1 MRSTR
6 TAQVL
11 LAAGM
16 LLVATSVAFAQTEPP
31 KTDDSGWQGW
41 KLEGYGEAGFRF
53 LPEDPNHKQ
62 DAKFEEYR
70 DINQGLYLEDMR
82 VRLYRPDEKYSV
94 ELSGKD
100 WGLKTQ
106 EFHLLGEQLGVWQA
120 GFDWDQMRH
129 IYSTTARTLET
140 EFGDGTVWKLPA
152 SRPTLPFWNNAAAGL
167 GDVGVQWNTAHVFFK
182 SSPTEALDIQADYTR
197 IHKDGERPQGMAFGS
212 PGGIF
217 LQILEPIN
225 QTIHD
230 FRLRASW
237 VTEQWQLQLGYTL
250 SLFVEDDPFFRADN
264 PCNPIS
270 SVPPPSSL
278 GACPA
283 VGTTA
288 QFGTMS
294 LPPSNQAHTVSL
306 SGGVNL
312 PMHTRL
318 NANVSYSLRLQDDPF
333 LQQTYSNSLSLSTPS
348 VRLPA
353 KSLGGDVQIGLLNLT
368 LTSRPLPAPVTFTT
382 KYRLYSFNDRSRQPS
397 FEGYLLNDQGSVS
410 FPGPGPEPFRSVRES
425 YTKQNG
431 DLDAR
436 WKIAAPAA
444 LTVGA
449 AWEEWLRSDVREVP
463 KSDEF
468 FAKAALDYSPN
479 DWLLIRATYLPSFR
493 RISRYNTDAQREV
506 ENNAP
511 PGEGNGGSTTAP
523 VQSFLLRKYDESDRD
538 RQRADLMV
546 QFTPLEGLTFTPSFS
561 YRWDRYLDPSFTMG
575 NMLGLQN
582 EVTWSAGM
590 DASWT
595 PSKWLSL
602 ESGYMYESNFQKMQS
617 RNRYITAPGIG
628 DTPAANWISDMTDTV
643 QTVHLSA
650 KATLIPDKL
659 DLKLSGNYSY
669 ALGTVETRNPNLAGA
684 NNISP
689 AVNGNTLAQRFPA
702 YTDSLLRLEAALVYK
717 LTKNLTA
724 KLYYIYETYNQ
735 RDWQTDTL
743 NPFLPGVASIYLG
756 SNPSNYSAQIVG
768 ATLRYKFE

>member
-1 MRSTR
+1 MRPR
-6 TAQVL
+6 GTARGL
-11 LAAGM
+11 LAAAIA
-16 LLVATSVAFAQTEPP
+16 LLVTAAVAFAQTEPA
-31 KTDDSGWQGW
+31 KTDDSGWKGW
-41 KLEGYGEAGFRF
+41 EIEGYGEAGLRF
-53 LPEDPNHKQ
+53 LPEDPNHKK

-70 DINQGLYLEDMR
+70 DINQGLYLEDLR
-82 VRLYRPDEKYSV
+82 IRLYRPDEKYSV
-94 ELSGKD
+94 EISGKD
-100 WGLKTQ
+100 WGLQTQ

-140 EFGDGTVWKLPA
+140 EVSEGVWKLPA
-152 SRPTLPFWNNAAAGL
+152 SRPTLPFWNNAAGGL
-167 GDVGVQWNTAHVFFK
+167 GDVGVRWDTAHVFFK
-182 SSPTEALDIQADYTR
+182 TSPTQELDVLADYTR

-230 FRLRASW
+230 FRLRTSW
-237 VTEQWQLQLGYTL
+237 VTEQWQLQFGYTL
-250 SLFVEDDPFFRADN
+250 SLFVENDPFLRADN

-270 SVPPPSSL
+270 SVPPASSF

-312 PMHTRL
+312 PMRTRL
-318 NANVSYSLRLQDDPF
+318 NANASYSLRFQDDPF

-348 VRLPA
+348 VRLAA

-382 KYRLYSFNDRSRQPS
+382 KYRLYSFNDWSRQPS
-397 FEGYLLNDQGSVS
+397 FEGYLLNDQSTVTS
-410 FPGPGPEPFRSVRES
+410 PGPGPEPFRSVRES
-425 YTKQNG
+425 YTKQNA

-436 WKIAAPAA
+436 WKLAESLA
-444 LTVGA
+444 LTVGTS
-449 AWEEWLRSDVREVP
+449 WEEWKRSYVREVP
-463 KSDEF
+463 TSDEF
-468 FAKAALDYSPN
+468 FAKAAVDITPN
-479 DWLLIRATYLPSFR
+479 DWLLIRATYTPSFR
-493 RISRYNTDAQREV
+493 RISQYQTNAQREA

-523 VQSFLLRKYDESDRD
+523 VQSYLLRKFDESDRD
-538 RQRADLMV
+538 SQRAELMV
-546 QFTPLEGLTFTPSFS
+546 QVTPLEGLAFTPSFN
-561 YRWDRYLDPSFTMG
+561 YRWDKYLDPGFTMG

-582 EVTWSAGM
+582 QVTWSAGM
-590 DASWT
+590 DATWT
-595 PSKWLSL
+595 PSKRLSL
-602 ESGYMYESNFQKMQS
+602 ETGYMYESNFQKMQS

-650 KATLIPDKL
+650 KAALIPDKL
-659 DLKLSGNYSY
+659 DLKLTANYSY

-702 YTDSLLRLEAALVYK
+702 YTDSLLRLEAALMYR

-735 RDWQTDTL
+735 HDWQTDTL
-743 NPFLPGVASIYLG
+743 NPFLPGVPSIYLG
-756 SNPSNYSAQIVG
+756 SNTNNYAAQIVG